1 MSTGNP
7 AGEAK
12 QVAVVG
18 AGSWG
23 TALSIV
29 AARNNHHVQLW
40 AREQEVSETNRR
52 TRRNPFF
59 LSEFEIPANVMP
71 TSRLDEA
78 LHRAEYCII
87 VVPSHAM
94 RETALRLRD
103 HLAPDTIM
111 ISASKGIENGS
122 LMRMSEVLSDALS

>member
-12 QVAVVG
+12 RVAVVG
-18 AGSWG
+18 AGRWG
-23 TALSIV
+23 TALSLV
-29 AARNNHHVQLW
+29 AARHNHQVQLW
-40 AREQEVSETNRR
+40 AREQEVSESIRR
-52 TRRNPFF
+52 TRKNPFY
-59 LSEFEIPANVMP
+59 LSEFEIPANVRA

-78 LHRAEYCII
+78 VQGAQYCIV

-94 RETALRLRD
+94 REMALRLRD

-111 ISASKGIENGS
+111 ISASKGI
-122 LMRMSEVLSDALS
+122 